1 MFDRARPR
9 RSVLYMPG
17 SNARAL
23 EKGRSLP
30 ADGLIL
36 DLEDAVAPD
45 AKATAREQIAATLQ
59 QGGYGRREIAV
70 RVNGLDSPWGRDD
83 VKALATSGA
92 DALLLPKVESAA
104 MVHELESLMTAAGA
118 PGAMGIQCMMETPLG
133 MLHAKEVASASP
145 RVTCLVMGTADL
157 VNDLQAAHTPARLP
171 VRSEGRRGGNDGVRQ
186 YRTRCA

>member
-92 DALLLPKVESAA
+92 DALLLLKVERAA
-104 MVHELESLMTAAGA
+104 RSDERRVG
-118 PGAMGIQCMMETPLG
+118 
-133 MLHAKEVASASP
+133 KECVS
-145 RVTCLVMGTADL
+145 TC
-157 VNDLQAAHTPARLP
+157 RY
-171 VRSEGRRGGNDGVRQ
+171 RWSQ
-186 YRTRCA
+186 YH